1 MCDRIISEC
10 TDTACLKGRKSGDCS
25 TTVQTSSD
33 YNYSDC
39 LHLSQLQEVASDRLS
54 THISVDS
61 AAAESMSIPP
71 LLGKPHPQ

>member
-10 TDTACLKGRKSGDCS
+10 TDTACLKGRKNGDCS

-71 LLGKPHPQ
+71 LLGKSHPQ